1 MTRMILRREP
11 GRMKCAVG
19 PRKEFGVKVRRTT
32 EFHRV
37 QSFNAATTEPRKEF
51 GVNVALH
58 D

>member
-1 MTRMILRREP
+1 MMLHREP